1 MEFQTSEERDEV
13 GLCEVSNTLIA
24 VPLYD
29 KLELVGQEGLVPV
42 NLDGLGLFRGEEG
55 LEAALDLPHCSL
67 GLFVEGFKFFHS
79 CNGVGDVVSEG
90 DIKAIDRI
98 HFNLD
103 NLVADTHISHV
114 EEIAVYSV
122 KRDIYDADRLPGILV
137 FNDYDILDYGKFG

>member
-1 MEFQTSEERDEV
+1 MEFQTSEERVEV

-79 CNGVGDVVSEG
+79 CNSVGDVVSKG
-90 DIKAIDRI
+90 DVKAIDRI
-98 HFNLD
+98 KFNLD
-103 NLVADTHISHV
+103 NLVSDSHIANV
-114 EEIAVYSV
+114 KEIAVYSV
-122 KRDIYDADRLPGILV
+122 KGDIDDIHRLTGVLV
-137 FNDYDILDYGKFG
+137 FKGYNLLDYR